1 MGDRTI
7 SENNSQHRA
16 DSEAG
21 IADNPDMLKH
31 LPHWLLFTIGA
42 CALGL
47 ALVLSPNEAVSRSD
61 NAQDYSG
68 AIELSRNN
76 DGIKLVSLTI
86 PSAKT
91 SEAIS
96 AIVDDNSNV
105 SDAGDLNPKLG
116 AELDQELAETIA
128 SETVTST
135 SNEIASTAD
144 SQPPVEPLIVASI
157 NPNTATVDTE
167 PALAET
173 KENSDEAD
181 TATNLENDYSDI
193 SALINPSAMQENA
206 LKPVK
211 VKNGDSLALILDRMG
226 VSPRQVYD
234 LVSVGE
240 ETDPLTRLHPG
251 DVINLDIDESGE
263 LKQLKYELDHERT
276 LDVRNQLGQF
286 DALIIYHDLER
297 RTKSSTGV
305 IQSSLFLA
313 AKKAGL
319 STNLT
324 MELASIFG
332 WDIDF
337 VLDIRTGDRFTVLY
351 EEVFRDGKK
360 IRDGNIIA
368 AEFINQSKT
377 HRAFRYTDADNRT
390 AYYTPEG
397 RSLRSTFLRT
407 PIEFARVSSKFN
419 LKRRHPVLNRIRA
432 HKGVDYAAP
441 TGTAIKATA
450 DGKVIF
456 RGRKGGYG
464 KTVVLQHGSK
474 YTTLYAHLSNFRK
487 GVTSG
492 KTVKQG
498 DVIGY
503 VGKTGLATGP
513 HLHYE
518 FRVDGVH
525 RNPLTVKLPSAAPIK
540 KAYLADFQNSTQSLV
555 AQLNE
560 LSETAVASV
569 DN

>member
-1 MGDRTI
+1 LGDRTI
-7 SENNSQHRA
+7 STNKTNHQWV
-16 DSEAG
+16 G
-21 IADNPDMLKH
+21 ITADNPNMLKH
-31 LPHWLLFTIGA
+31 LPHWLLFTVGV

-47 ALVLSPNEAVSRSD
+47 ALVLSPNDAVSQGDSAR
-61 NAQDYSG
+61 DYTSSISIPGQSG
-68 AIELSRNN
+68 N
-76 DGIKLVSLTI
+76 IKLVSLTL
-86 PSAKT
+86 PTQA
-91 SEAIS
+91 
-96 AIVDDNSNV
+96 D
-105 SDAGDLNPKLG
+105 
-116 AELDQELAETIA
+116 AELTDKPLIENNTREADSDIAPPAPPTAVTTTKTVIATNTNDDAAPLIVVASISPNTAAVDTEVAVEATATASTHTAETIE
-128 SETVTST
+128 ET
-135 SNEIASTAD
+135 
-144 SQPPVEPLIVASI
+144 
-157 NPNTATVDTE
+157 
-167 PALAET
+167 
-173 KENSDEAD
+173 
-181 TATNLENDYSDI
+181 YSDL
-193 SALINPSAMQENA
+193 SALINPSATQESE

-240 ETDPLTRLHPG
+240 KTDPLTRLHPG
-251 DVINLDIDESGE
+251 DIINVDISDKGE

-276 LDVRNQLGQF
+276 LDVRSQLGQF

-297 RTKSSTGV
+297 RVKSSTGV
-305 IQSSLFLA
+305 IQSSLFLS

-351 EEVFRDGKK
+351 EEIFRDDEKV
-360 IRDGNIIA
+360 RDGNIIA
-368 AEFINQSKT
+368 AEFINQGKS
-377 HRAFRYTDADNRT
+377 HRAFRYTDAGNRA

-397 RSLRSTFLRT
+397 RALKSTFLRT

-419 LKRRHPVLNRIRA
+419 LARKHPVLNRIRA

-441 TGTAIKATA
+441 TGTAIRATA
-450 DGKVIF
+450 NGKVIF
-456 RGRKGGYG
+456 RGTKGGYG
-464 KTVVLQHGSK
+464 STVVLQHGSK
-474 YTTLYAHLSNFRK
+474 YTTLYAHLSSFRK

-518 FRVDGVH
+518 FRVNGVH
-525 RNPLTVKLPSAAPIK
+525 RNPLTVELPSAAPIK
-540 KAYLADFQNSTQSLV
+540 KAYLADFQNTTQSLV

>member
-7 SENNSQHRA
+7 SANKTNYKWVGVA
-16 DSEAG
+16 
-21 IADNPDMLKH
+21 ADNSDMLKH
-31 LPHWLLFTIGA
+31 LPHWLLFSVGVLT
-42 CALGL
+42 LGL
-47 ALVLSPNEAVSRSD
+47 AMILSPNEAVSRSD
-61 NAQDYSG
+61 VNRNVTS
-68 AIELSRNN
+68 AIDIPGQSAHTQQ
-76 DGIKLVSLTI
+76 VSLTLST
-86 PSAKT
+86 PQNTKSPQSPLVDNEFDGT
-91 SEAIS
+91 NTN
-96 AIVDDNSNV
+96 IV
-105 SDAGDLNPKLG
+105 
-116 AELDQELAETIA
+116 ELDE
-128 SETVTST
+128 
-135 SNEIASTAD
+135 
-144 SQPPVEPLIVASI
+144 PVESSPLVTAANVDMTTDTLVEDAPLLVASI
-157 NPNTATVDTE
+157 NPSMIIAETEAANIADLAHDEEETVD
-167 PALAET
+167 
-173 KENSDEAD
+173 DH
-181 TATNLENDYSDI
+181 I
-193 SALINPSAMQENA
+193 SALIEPAA
-206 LKPVK
+206 LEDPDLKSVK

-240 ETDPLTRLHPG
+240 ETAPLTRLHPG
-251 DVINLDIDESGE
+251 DVLNVSIGKNGE

-276 LDVRNQLGQF
+276 LDVRKQLGEF

-297 RTKSSTGV
+297 RIKSSTGV

-313 AKKAGL
+313 AKRAGL

-337 VLDIRTGDRFTVLY
+337 VLDIRAGDRFTVLY
-351 EEVFRDGKK
+351 EEIFRDGEK

-368 AEFINQSKT
+368 AEFINQGKI
-377 HRAFRYTDADNRT
+377 HRAFRYTDSENRT

-419 LKRRHPVLNRIRA
+419 LKRKHPVLNRIRA

-441 TGTAIKATA
+441 TGTAIRATA

-464 KTVVLQHGSK
+464 KAIILQHGNK
-474 YTTLYAHLSNFRK
+474 YTTLYAHLSNFKK

-492 KTVKQG
+492 RSVKQG

-525 RNPLTVKLPSAAPIK
+525 RNPLTVKLPSAEPLK
-540 KAYLADFQNSTQSLV
+540 QAYLADFKSKTQSAIAKLDS
-555 AQLNE
+555 

-569 DN
+569 NN

>member
-1 MGDRTI
+1 LGDRTI

-16 DSEAG
+16 GSGAN

-31 LPHWLLFTIGA
+31 LPHWLLFTIGV

-47 ALVLSPNEAVSRSD
+47 ALVLSPNEAISRGD
-61 NAQDYSG
+61 TTQDYSG
-68 AIELSRNN
+68 SIELPNKN
-76 DGIKLVSLTI
+76 DGIKLISLTL
-86 PSAKT
+86 PSANKA
-91 SEAIS
+91 ENDS
-96 AIVDDNSNV
+96 AVTDNNSHIINNSPV
-105 SDAGDLNPKLG
+105 LTAK
-116 AELDQELAETIA
+116 LAETVA
-128 SETVTST
+128 SETLTHSA
-135 SNEIASTAD
+135 NETVSTAELQ
-144 SQPPVEPLIVASI
+144 SPVESNSVVPIIVASI
-157 NPNTATVDTE
+157 NPNTTIVN
-167 PALAET
+167 T
-173 KENSDEAD
+173 KEFITASTSDSNQVKAVTTE
-181 TATNLENDYSDI
+181 NNDYSDI
-193 SALINPSAMQENA
+193 SALINPSATQKND

-211 VKNGDSLALILDRMG
+211 VKNGENLALILDRMG

-234 LVSVGE
+234 LISVGK
-240 ETDPLTRLHPG
+240 ETDPLKRLHPG
-251 DVINLDIDESGE
+251 DIINVDVDEQGE
-263 LKQLKYELDHERT
+263 LQQLKYELDHERT
-276 LDVRNQLGQF
+276 LDVRKQLGQF

-368 AEFINQSKT
+368 AEFINRGKT
-377 HRAFRYTDADNRT
+377 HRAFRYTDTDNRT
-390 AYYTPEG
+390 AYYTAEG

-419 LKRRHPVLNRIRA
+419 LKRKHPVLNRIRA

-441 TGTAIKATA
+441 TGTAIHATA
-450 DGKVIF
+450 DGKVTF
-456 RGRKGGYG
+456 RGNKGGYG
-464 KTVVLQHGSK
+464 RTVVLQHGSK

-518 FRVDGVH
+518 FRVNGVH

-540 KAYLADFQNSTQSLV
+540 KSYLADFQSSTQSLV
-555 AQLNE
+555 AQLIE
-560 LSETAVASV
+560 LSETAVARV

>member
-1 MGDRTI
+1 MHTAILTHARYLLLGDRTI
-7 SENNSQHRA
+7 STNKTNHQWVGGA
-16 DSEAG
+16 
-21 IADNPDMLKH
+21 ADNPDMLKH
-31 LPHWLLFTIGA
+31 IPHWLLFTVGVL
-42 CALGL
+42 ALGL
-47 ALVLSPNEAVSRSD
+47 ALVLSPNDAVSRSD
-61 NAQDYSG
+61 TARDHSV
-68 AIELSRNN
+68 AIALPGQSN
-76 DGIKLVSLTI
+76 DLKFVSLTI
-86 PSAKT
+86 PADPESMPDTA
-91 SEAIS
+91 SIENSVDEAETDVSTAVHVAEI
-96 AIVDDNSNV
+96 AATETTLNSNET
-105 SDAGDLNPKLG
+105 N
-116 AELDQELAETIA
+116 ELPI
-128 SETVTST
+128 V
-135 SNEIASTAD
+135 
-144 SQPPVEPLIVASI
+144 VASI
-157 NPNTATVDTE
+157 SPNTAVVE
-167 PALAET
+167 PEIAVETDEVALSAEIEET
-173 KENSDEAD
+173 
-181 TATNLENDYSDI
+181 YSDI
-193 SALINPSAMQENA
+193 SALINPSAMQEPE

-240 ETDPLTRLHPG
+240 KTDPLTRLHPG
-251 DVINLDIDESGE
+251 DVINVDVSAKGE

-276 LDVRNQLGQF
+276 LDVRKQLGQF
-286 DALIIYHDLER
+286 DALIIYHDLEHR
-297 RTKSSTGV
+297 VKSSTGV
-305 IQSSLFLA
+305 IQSSLFLS

-351 EEVFRDGKK
+351 EEVFRDGEK

-368 AEFINQSKT
+368 AEFINRGKS

-397 RSLRSTFLRT
+397 RSLKSTFLRT

-419 LKRRHPVLNRIRA
+419 LKRKHPVLNRIRA

-441 TGTAIKATA
+441 TGTAIRATA

-456 RGRKGGYG
+456 RGTKGGYG

-474 YTTLYAHLSNFRK
+474 YTTLYAHLSNFRR

-503 VGKTGLATGP
+503 VGRTGLATGP

-540 KAYLADFQNSTQSLV
+540 KAYLADYQNATQSLV

>member
-7 SENNSQHRA
+7 FENKLHRKYI
-16 DSEAG
+16 DNT
-21 IADNPDMLKH
+21 ADNPDMLKH
-31 LPHWLLFTIGA
+31 LPHWLLFTVGV

-47 ALVLSPNEAVSRSD
+47 ALVLSPNEAVSRGD
-61 NAQDYSG
+61 NTRDFTTSLNMPGQSTDT
-68 AIELSRNN
+68 
-76 DGIKLVSLTI
+76 KLVSLTFPVNSKAAPTANTLLASRGNETDADVPALSDLTKNPQI
-86 PSAKT
+86 T
-91 SEAIS
+91 TTIETEAS
-96 AIVDDNSNV
+96 LTDDTAAI
-105 SDAGDLNPKLG
+105 
-116 AELDQELAETIA
+116 
-128 SETVTST
+128 
-135 SNEIASTAD
+135 
-144 SQPPVEPLIVASI
+144 IVASI
-157 NPNTATVDTE
+157 NPNTALVETEIADIANDTVPGSARLSGTIDNT
-167 PALAET
+167 
-173 KENSDEAD
+173 D
-181 TATNLENDYSDI
+181 SDI
-193 SALINPSAMQENA
+193 SALIQPGTTQDSS
-206 LKPVK
+206 LKSIK
-211 VKNGDSLALILDRMG
+211 VKNGDNLALILARMG

-240 ETDPLTRLHPG
+240 KTYPLTRLHPG
-251 DVINLDIDESGE
+251 DIINVNVDANGE

-276 LDVRNQLGQF
+276 LDVRKQLGAF

-297 RTKSSTGV
+297 HVKSSTGT

-313 AKKAGL
+313 AKRAGL

-337 VLDIRTGDRFTVLY
+337 ALNIRTGDRFTVLY
-351 EEVFRDGKK
+351 EEIFREGKK

-368 AEFINQSKT
+368 AEFINRGKI
-377 HRAFRYTDADNRT
+377 HRAFRYTDSKNHT
-390 AYYTPEG
+390 AYYTPAG

-419 LKRRHPVLNRIRA
+419 LKRKHPVLNRIRA

-441 TGTAIKATA
+441 TGTAIRATA
-450 DGKVIF
+450 NGKVTF
-456 RGRKGGYG
+456 RGTKGGYG
-464 KTVVLQHGSK
+464 KTVILQHGSK
-474 YTTLYAHLSNFRK
+474 YTTLYAHLSNYKR

-498 DVIGY
+498 AIIGY

-518 FRVDGVH
+518 FRVNGVH

-540 KAYLADFQNSTQSLV
+540 KSYLADFQQSTQSLV

-569 DN
+569 GN